1 MRLSV
6 VIILGLGVLAAGC
19 RTSTPVASYD
29 WKWEKLRDDATDED
43 EAFKTCNGAATR
55 ATRLQSN
62 ALLQITRHASGL
74 MSCMRQQGWRSTG
87 QPVKVRYV
95 E

>member
-1 MRLSV
+1 MRMSV
-6 VIILGLGVLAAGC
+6 VIVFGLTALAAGC
-19 RTSTPVASYD
+19 RTATPVASYD
-29 WKWEKLRDDATDED
+29 WKWEKLREDATDED
-43 EAFKTCNGAATR
+43 DAFKTCNGAATR

-62 ALLQITRHASGL
+62 AMLQITRHASGL
-74 MSCMRQQGWRSTG
+74 MSCMRQQGWKSVG

>member
-1 MRLSV
+1 MRVMVFTV
-6 VIILGLGVLAAGC
+6 VALAALGAGC
-19 RTSTPVASYD
+19 RTATPVASYD
-29 WKWEKLRDDATDED
+29 WKWERLRADATDED
-43 EAFKTCNGAATR
+43 EAFKVCNGAATR
-55 ATRLQSN
+55 ATRLQPN

-74 MSCMRQQGWRSTG
+74 MSCMRQQGWKSVG